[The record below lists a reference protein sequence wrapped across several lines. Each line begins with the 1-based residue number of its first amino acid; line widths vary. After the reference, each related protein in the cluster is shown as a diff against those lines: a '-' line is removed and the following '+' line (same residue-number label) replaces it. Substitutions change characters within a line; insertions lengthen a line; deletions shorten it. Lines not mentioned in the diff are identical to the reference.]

1 MVMKLEMVVLSKQR
15 CFLQLCF
22 LSMIMVHPLI
32 DFFLTNVKNCEYA
45 ASKYTIVYVYESKG
59 KYFFRWNI
67 SWEKAVTQRVTLRKI
82 TSPSRSVH
90 VIHIEYVNLPGLI
103 RQLNVHIPRAMDKNR
118 SFSLQICRYL
128 IFKSIKIREAVS
140 FLKQYVIIIG
150 YVCN

>member
-1 MVMKLEMVVLSKQR
+1 M
-15 CFLQLCF
+15 
-22 LSMIMVHPLI
+22 
-32 DFFLTNVKNCEYA
+32 
-45 ASKYTIVYVYESKG
+45 
-59 KYFFRWNI
+59 
-67 SWEKAVTQRVTLRKI
+67 TQRVTLRKI

-128 IFKSIKIREAVS
+128 IFKIREAVS

>member
-1 MVMKLEMVVLSKQR
+1 M
-15 CFLQLCF
+15 
-22 LSMIMVHPLI
+22 
-32 DFFLTNVKNCEYA
+32 
-45 ASKYTIVYVYESKG
+45 
-59 KYFFRWNI
+59 
-67 SWEKAVTQRVTLRKI
+67 TQRVTLRKI

>member
-1 MVMKLEMVVLSKQR
+1 M
-15 CFLQLCF
+15 
-22 LSMIMVHPLI
+22 
-32 DFFLTNVKNCEYA
+32 
-45 ASKYTIVYVYESKG
+45 
-59 KYFFRWNI
+59 
-67 SWEKAVTQRVTLRKI
+67 TQRVTLRKI

-128 IFKSIKIREAVS
+128 IFKSIKIREAVF